1 MPVVEDLLP
10 APHNDIVLDMLFSLA
25 EFHAFAKMR
34 LHTERTLELFEQSI
48 KTLGDA
54 TRKFETVT
62 CAAYDTKELPR
73 ETAARDRR
81 EAAAAAKAAGKQTP
95 QAASGRTKG
104 KGKAKPAAVPKG
116 TKRATGS
123 SRHVKFQLSTIKYHS
138 FGDYPDAIRAFGTL
152 DVSSTQQ
159 VSQQYGTRSMLL
171 TLTCTG
177 RARASL
183 PQEVLSSHQQ
193 EELYHTDREAA
204 ASRSNTSEDQKKI
217 SSRARHSRTR
227 RLSSSSKPSCSTSPI
242 ARR

>member
-1 MPVVEDLLP
+1 RFCKVPTYGRDTIRRFSNNVSDLKQMAARMYEDILQCIMPVVEDLLP

-48 KTLGDA
+48 KTLGVA

-62 CAAYDTKELPR
+62 CVAYDTKELPR

-81 EAAAAAKAAGKQTP
+81 EAAAAAKAAGKKTP

-104 KGKAKPAAVPKG
+104 KGKAKPAA
-116 TKRATGS
+116 
-123 SRHVKFQLSTIKYHS
+123 FQLSTIKYHS

-159 VSQQYGTRSMLL
+159 V
-171 TLTCTG
+171 
-177 RARASL
+177 
-183 PQEVLSSHQQ
+183 
-193 EELYHTDREAA
+193 
-204 ASRSNTSEDQKKI
+204 
-217 SSRARHSRTR
+217 
-227 RLSSSSKPSCSTSPI
+227 
-242 ARR
+242 